1 MPKPAPNGLRRHQ
14 ALSPWSL
21 GSAGTYS
28 FSHCL
33 EDTEAVLSY
42 LATGGTDRYA
52 IDPLRVFLL
61 GHSNGGNTVINVAK
75 RHPELRGVIAYCPFD
90 HKGAETL
97 LGKEGLASML
107 TEAATVLHIESP
119 EALVNDS
126 ETHRDEWAFPL
137 AAYPLKDQN
146 ILIIGGEKDTTAPPQ
161 YMIDPFWNLLTDQQS
176 QAIHQRVDLLGN
188 HSLDTCRLKLIE
200 TVGTFIESLS

>member
-1 MPKPAPNGLRRHQ
+1 MEPR
-14 ALSPWSL
+14 

-90 HKGAETL
+90 HKGAETPSR
-97 LGKEGLASML
+97 K
-107 TEAATVLHIESP
+107 TK
-119 EALVNDS
+119 ALPPCS
-126 ETHRDEWAFPL
+126 QKRPQSFIS
-137 AAYPLKDQN
+137 K
-146 ILIIGGEKDTTAPPQ
+146 APK
-161 YMIDPFWNLLTDQQS
+161 
-176 QAIHQRVDLLGN
+176 R
-188 HSLDTCRLKLIE
+188 
-200 TVGTFIESLS
+200 

>member
-1 MPKPAPNGLRRHQ
+1 MMRPIQPLLSRHGIPGTNNNDDLCQSLRRMGCVVIRLYHRG
-14 ALSPWSL
+14 AW

-90 HKGAETL
+90 HKGRKPFSE
-97 LGKEGLASML
+97 KK
-107 TEAATVLHIESP
+107 
-119 EALVNDS
+119 ALPPCS
-126 ETHRDEWAFPL
+126 QKRPQSFIS
-137 AAYPLKDQN
+137 K
-146 ILIIGGEKDTTAPPQ
+146 APK
-161 YMIDPFWNLLTDQQS
+161 
-176 QAIHQRVDLLGN
+176 R
-188 HSLDTCRLKLIE
+188 
-200 TVGTFIESLS
+200 